1 MFLSAVLALQVD
13 REGRFGVVVRN
24 LKTAKVAYWVD
35 VSESSGAD
43 SSWLSWVK
51 DHLNGCWRSMFVIIN
66 NNNNNNGFVYRL

>member
-1 MFLSAVLALQVD
+1 MFLSAVLALKVD

-24 LKTAKVAYWVD
+24 LKTAKVAYWVN

-51 DHLNGCWRSMFVIIN
+51 DHLNGC
-66 NNNNNNGFVYRL
+66 